1 MAESKEDPKGPRK
14 KPGAPSESLK
24 LETTFEDAVA
34 RILRAPVP
42 PGGVPDREPTRKR
55 RGSPGKDSQG

>member
-1 MAESKEDPKGPRK
+1 MEPTKDRK
-14 KPGAPSESLK
+14 KPGAESETLK
-24 LETTFEDAVA
+24 LNTTFEDAVS

-55 RGSPGKDSQG
+55 RGSPGKPAEE

>member
-1 MAESKEDPKGPRK
+1 MPKERTEDDEPRS
-14 KPGAPSESLK
+14 PGSPSESLK
-24 LETTFEDAVA
+24 LNTTFEDAVA

-55 RGSPGKDSQG
+55 RGSPGKDSEG

>member
-1 MAESKEDPKGPRK
+1 MPDSAEKPASERR
-14 KPGAPSESLK
+14 KPGAASESLK
-24 LETTFEDAVA
+24 INTTFEDAVA

-55 RGSPGKDSQG
+55 RGSPGKQSEG

>member
-1 MAESKEDPKGPRK
+1 MPESADKPAREHR

-24 LETTFEDAVA
+24 LNTTFEDAVA

-55 RGSPGKDSQG
+55 RGSPGKPSEG

>member
-1 MAESKEDPKGPRK
+1 MPESADKPASERK
-14 KPGAPSESLK
+14 QPGAPSESLK
-24 LETTFEDAVA
+24 LNTTFEDAVS

-55 RGSPGKDSQG
+55 RGSPGKQSEG